1 MNGTLKNAIIYA
13 RVSSLGT
20 RQDTSR
26 QILDLTDYANRN
38 NYNVVKIVD
47 EHVSG
52 AVKASERKLA
62 GAIAEAKEQNAT
74 ILVSEL
80 SRIGRS
86 IGDVMNTIQDCYDMG
101 VNVYIQ
107 KENLSLFDNDGKENN
122 TARIVLM
129 VLSMAAQ
136 MERDNISYRLNSGR
150 KRYIDNGG
158 ALGRPNGTKDTKEK
172 LLKKDGYAK
181 AVKMIKDGRSYT
193 SIMNEF
199 KGMGMNIA
207 KGTLVKLNKTFCQD
221 KA

>member
-26 QILDLTDYANRN
+26 QILDLTDYAI
-38 NYNVVKIVD
+38 KIVD

-52 AVKASERKLA
+52 AVKTKDRKLA

-86 IGDVMNTIQDCYDMG
+86 TIDMMNTIQECCDMG
-101 VNVYIQ
+101 VNIYIQ
-107 KENLSLFDNDGKENN
+107 HENLSLFDDDGKENF
-122 TARIVLM
+122 AGRIVLS
-129 VLSMAAQ
+129 VLAAVAEK
-136 MERDNISYRLNSGR
+136 ERKDIKFRLNSGR
-150 KRYIDNGG
+150 KRYIENGG
-158 ALGRPNGTKDTKEK
+158 KVGRHNGTKDTKEK
-172 LLKKDGYAK
+172 LLKKKGYAK

-207 KGTLVKLNKTFCQD
+207 KGTLVKLNKTFCQE
-221 KA
+221 